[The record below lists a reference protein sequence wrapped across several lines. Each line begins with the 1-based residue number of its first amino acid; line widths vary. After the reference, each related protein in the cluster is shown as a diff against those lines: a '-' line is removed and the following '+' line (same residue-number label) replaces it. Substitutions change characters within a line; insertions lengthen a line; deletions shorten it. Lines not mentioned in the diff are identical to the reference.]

1 MTSSSQSTPTD
12 FVQDLIVLDPRLWFL
27 VNIVCCV
34 RAVLE
39 QGIGMFSFLSLDTW
53 FLFPAERLCKSEGW
67 ALKLRLG
74 ML

>member
-1 MTSSSQSTPTD
+1 MTSSSLSTPTD

-39 QGIGMFSFLSLDTW
+39 QGIGMFSFPPW
-53 FLFPAERLCKSEGW
+53 MLFPVKGCVKVRA
-67 ALKLRLG
+67 AL
-74 ML
+74 